1 MAIRH
6 NQRLF
11 EIINE
16 LMSVLL
22 SFAIVCFCIS
32 IVFLSCFRA
41 DGFVEKKFQAYNTQT
56 VQAVND
62 RLEKISKDTGVP
74 AEVYT
79 SCFDEETAN
88 MILTKIVDNISF
100 TYSTV
105 FSDDIEIY
113 NHFKAGITSYCYK
126 NNIDLSNQEISAN
139 ASLAVDAINEVL
151 GGSSTAKIQIM
162 KLVRGR
168 RMMYV
173 LLVSFFAIIGA
184 LTVIYFLNRGNHR
197 RLNYYGMGVTSA
209 GMILLLSGLFILL
222 KNYSNDFKFCEN
234 KIYDSAVAD
243 ITDFSVFVCMVAGI
257 PLILLGFVLLFKNY
271 YYFKTKQ
278 SNKKA
283 IFEHNSKMRNEYMEE
298 YIQVKRSLKQEIT
311 EDEIVSK
318 IDFD

>member
-1 MAIRH
+1 MEIKQI
-6 NQRLF
+6 QRIF

-16 LMSVLL
+16 LMSLLL
-22 SFAIVCFCIS
+22 SFSIVCFCVS

-41 DGFVEKKFQAYNTQT
+41 NGFVEEKFQAYNTQT
-56 VQAVND
+56 VQAVNE
-62 RLEKISKDTGVP
+62 RLEKISNETGIP

-88 MILTKIVDNISF
+88 MILSKIVDNINF

-105 FSDDIEIY
+105 FSDDVEIY
-113 NHFKAGITSYCYK
+113 NHFKAGITNYCYE
-126 NNIDLSNQEISAN
+126 NNIDLSNQEVSSN

-151 GGSSTAKIQIM
+151 GGSSTARIQIM
-162 KLVRGR
+162 KFVKGR
-168 RMMYV
+168 HMMYV
-173 LLVSFFAIIGA
+173 LLISFFVIAGS
-184 LTVIYFLNRGNHR
+184 LTIIYFMNRGNHR
-197 RLNYYGMGVTSA
+197 RLNYYGTGITSA
-209 GMILLLSGLFILL
+209 GMILLLGGLFTLL
-222 KNYSNDFKFCEN
+222 KNYSNDFVFCEN
-234 KIYDSAVAD
+234 KIYSSAVAD
-243 ITDFSVFVCMVAGI
+243 ITDFSVVICMLIGI

-271 YYFKTKQ
+271 HYFKTKQ

-298 YIQVKRSLKQEIT
+298 YIQIKSSSKDEKD